1 MKNTSKK
8 DIKGLIIIIS
18 VLIIIILSTSLISL
32 LARGYRLNFKKGL
45 SIKSTGLISATST
58 PKSASVYIN
67 NRLITATD
75 DTINLPPGDYHIK
88 ISKDGFFS
96 WEKNIKI
103 IKEVVTQTNTTLFRS
118 SPELKPLSLSGAINP
133 ALSPDKNKIVFS
145 VASASASK
153 NNGLY
158 IVESDNT
165 PLSLSKTAPK
175 QLSPNSFNLDWSK
188 ATFQFSPDSRQFLAQ
203 FANNS
208 TAYLLSTDTPIN
220 PQKLYDITSQIP
232 LIKKDWQE
240 QENATIKLLI
250 EKLPKEIKP
259 LVSTSSA
266 QNIQFSSSGTKILYQ
281 SSSDQQIPDNI
292 ITPPPSQSTQ
302 TQQRQTKKDHY
313 YVYDIKDDTNFLIGH
328 KSDIS
333 LPAWIHN
340 SNNILFVQGDQ
351 IKSIEYDST
360 NEITLFTGNFN
371 QNLVTPWATG
381 QQIVTLT
388 STYDG
393 APKNLHTIG
402 IK

>member
-1 MKNTSKK
+1 MKNTKK
-8 DIKGLIIIIS
+8 NDIKGLIIIIS

-32 LARGYRLNFKKGL
+32 LARGYRLNIKKGL

-75 DTINLPPGDYHIK
+75 DTINLPPDDYHIK

-158 IVESDNT
+158 LLENDNT
-165 PLSLSKTAPK
+165 TLSLNKTNPK

-188 ATFQFSPDSRQFLAQ
+188 ATFKFSPDSRQFLAL
-203 FANNS
+203 FTNNS
-208 TAYLLSTDTPIN
+208 TAYLLSIETPIN
-220 PQKLYDITSQIP
+220 LQKLYDITSQIP
-232 LIKKDWQE
+232 LIEKDWQE
-240 QENATIKLLI
+240 QETATIELLL

-266 QNIQFSSSGTKILYQ
+266 QNIQFSSPETKVLYLAD
-281 SSSDQQIPDNI
+281 SDQQIPDDI

-302 TQQRQTKKDHY
+302 TQQRQINKDHY
-313 YVYDIKDDTNFLIGH
+313 YIYDIKDDTNFLIGH

-333 LPAWIHN
+333 SPTWIHN
-340 SNNILFVQGDQ
+340 SNNILFVQGNQ

-360 NEITLFTGNFN
+360 NEITLFAGNFN
-371 QNLVTPWATG
+371 QNLVTPWANS
-381 QQIVTLT
+381 QQIVTVT

-402 IK
+402 IR